1 MLSLAA
7 VRHLVKGRMAKADTE
22 SVETKVKLAIAGLS
36 DVGLMRSE
44 NQDRLYISRDKRIL
58 VVADGMG
65 GHNGGSVAS
74 QLFIDWFETE
84 LKRKSP
90 NLSSRRSVKSWT
102 QRVIT
107 MANSEIYKWGRTELD
122 LWGMGTT
129 GVALI
134 VGDDF
139 VHCAHVGDS
148 RIYRARQGKL
158 VQLTKDHSAVQDMI
172 DHGECTEE
180 ERKGHP
186 RSHIVTRFVG
196 DIAVNIEHHAYKWQ
210 EGDVYLLASDGLTDI
225 VEDSF
230 IQSVLCSRM
239 NVKRMCA
246 ELVDRVLMSGAPD
259 NVTVLVAGM

>member
-1 MLSLAA
+1 
-7 VRHLVKGRMAKADTE
+7 MAKVDTLDG
-22 SVETKVKLAIAGLS
+22 SKVKLTVAGLS

-84 LKRKSP
+84 FKRKP
-90 NLSSRRSVKSWT
+90 PGFGSRRSIKTWAN
-102 QRVIT
+102 RVIT

-129 GVALI
+129 GVAVI

-148 RIYRARQGKL
+148 RIYRMRQGKL
-158 VQLTKDHSAVQDMI
+158 VQLSKDHSAVQDLI
-172 DHGECTEE
+172 DHGEITEK

-196 DIAVNIEHHAYKWQ
+196 DIAVNVEHHAFKFQ
-210 EGDVYLLASDGLTDI
+210 EGDIYLLASDGLTDI

-230 IQSVLCSRM
+230 IQSVLGSRM
-239 NVKRMCA
+239 SVKRMCV
-246 ELVDRVLMSGAPD
+246 ELVDRTLISGAPD
-259 NVTVLVAGM
+259 NVTVLVAAM

>member
-1 MLSLAA
+1 
-7 VRHLVKGRMAKADTE
+7 MAKPDTLDG
-22 SVETKVKLAIAGLS
+22 SKLKITVAGLS

-44 NQDRLYISRDKRIL
+44 NQDRLFISKDKRIL

-74 QLFIDWFETE
+74 QLFVDWFETE
-84 LKRKSP
+84 SKVKGPGLVNRKSIKTWS
-90 NLSSRRSVKSWT
+90 NRVVT
-102 QRVIT
+102 Q
-107 MANSEIYKWGRTELD
+107 ANAEIYKWGRTELD

-129 GVALI
+129 GVVLI

-148 RIYRARQGKL
+148 RIYRVRKGKL
-158 VQLTKDHSAVQDMI
+158 LQLTKDHSAVQDLI
-172 DHGECTEE
+172 DSGDMREE

-196 DIAVNIEHHAYKWQ
+196 DVSVNVEHHAYKWQ
-210 EGDVYLLASDGLTDI
+210 EGDLYLLASDGLTDI
-225 VEDSF
+225 VEDAY
-230 IQSVLCSRM
+230 IESVMASQM

-246 ELVDRVLMSGAPD
+246 ELVDRVLVSGAPD
-259 NVTVLVAGM
+259 NVTVLIASL

>member
-1 MLSLAA
+1 
-7 VRHLVKGRMAKADTE
+7 MAKSSTQAIE
-22 SVETKVKLAIAGLS
+22 SSVKISVAGLS

-44 NQDRLYISRDKRIL
+44 NQDRLFISSDKRVL

-74 QLFIDWFETE
+74 QLFVDWFETE
-84 LKRKSP
+84 FKRKSP
-90 NLSSRRSVKSWT
+90 SLSSRRSVKSWAN
-102 QRVIT
+102 RVIT
-107 MANSEIYKWGRTELD
+107 LANSEIYKWGRSELD

-148 RIYRARQGKL
+148 RIYRLRQGKL
-158 VQLTKDHSAVQDMI
+158 QQLTKDHSAVQDLI
-172 DHGECTEE
+172 DSGELSES

-196 DIAVNIEHHAYKWQ
+196 DVAVNVEHHAYKYQ
-210 EGDVYLLASDGLTDI
+210 EDDRYLLASDGLTDI

-230 IQSVLCSRM
+230 IESIMNSRM
-239 NVKRMCA
+239 SVKRMCA
-246 ELVDRVLMSGAPD
+246 ELVDRTLISGAPD
-259 NVTVLVAGM
+259 NVTVLIAAM